1 MNPRRMV
8 QSLFLSIALG
18 LGLAAS
24 AYVAGHL
31 FFLVNK
37 TIPRD
42 IHIDTWYRYWAAY
55 STHPVQRHR
64 LLVSG
69 AAAPALVIGLPLLL
83 HLKHRRRPRLL
94 HGDARW
100 ATTAEIRQAGLL

>member
-1 MNPRRMV
+1 MV
-8 QSLFLSIALG
+8 QAVFLAVALASG
-18 LGLAAS
+18 LVAS

-42 IHIDTWYRYWAAY
+42 IHIDTWCRYWAAY
-55 STHPVQRHR
+55 RVHPVQRHR

-69 AAAPALVIGLPLLL
+69 AAAPALVIALPLLL